1 MDRIARMRGQGCP
14 FSFQRI
20 ERSGDVKAADVIF
33 WITVA
38 VLLLGCVAAWL
49 PDLIEKL
56 RLPTV
61 DEMEQD
67 LEDLL

>member
-1 MDRIARMRGQGCP
+1 M
-14 FSFQRI
+14 
-20 ERSGDVKAADVIF
+20 KAADVIF